1 MKKYNKAA
9 ATYPEAYEEVAGRGF
24 TIALRL
30 LGEKLDGTN
39 ASEFL
44 AKELQRD
51 VIQIDSYRKTGLPHH
66 LGSKVMDILRKRSIR
81 LGIHQLVPTMAI
93 VESHIAQKEAT
104 AASRNGC

>member
-24 TIALRL
+24 TVALRL
-30 LGEKLDGTN
+30 LGEKLYGAN

-66 LGSKVMDILRKRSIR
+66 LGSKAVDILRKRGVR

-104 AASRNGC
+104 TASRNGC

>member
-1 MKKYNKAA
+1 MKKFNKAA

-30 LGEKLDGTN
+30 LDEKLGGAN
-39 ASEFL
+39 ASAFL

-51 VIQIDSYRKTGLPHH
+51 VIQIDSYRKIGIPHH
-66 LGSKVMDILRKRSIR
+66 LGSKVMDILRKRGVR

-93 VESHIAQKEAT
+93 VESHIAQKEA
-104 AASRNGC
+104 AKASAKGG